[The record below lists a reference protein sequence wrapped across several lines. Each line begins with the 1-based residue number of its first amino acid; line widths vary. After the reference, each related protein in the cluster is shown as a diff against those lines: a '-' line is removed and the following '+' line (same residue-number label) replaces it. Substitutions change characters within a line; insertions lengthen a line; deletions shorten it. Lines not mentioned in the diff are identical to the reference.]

1 MTSRPSSPYA
11 VAPTAEEA
19 ARTAELLRVLEA
31 SKAAERAEQALQAQA
46 LAELG
51 EIAHAQSRRSDS
63 GGHHDFPRRAMAAE
77 VAALTQVSPRVAR
90 NSLENSR
97 ILVSGFP
104 RAFDALAGGRIS
116 QEHVDA
122 IVDAG
127 IPLLQDPGALSAF
140 DDHAVDIAEG
150 ETPHRL
156 RSALSVLVEKAQPMS
171 AREKHEKAREGRGV
185 WVYDMQNGMSELTL
199 RSTTLEV
206 HAVYDRVTGMGRAVK
221 RDRRA
226 YARARDEAQGS
237 GAPAPAASAPS
248 ADAVLSDERTL
259 PQLRADILTDLL
271 LSAAPT
277 GHRLHQ
283 AGSTATL
290 GEIRATVQV
299 TIPADVLAGRDD
311 GPPAWIGAGSV
322 ISPAQARILAGDSP
336 GWERLF
342 VRPDTGDIV
351 QTDHYRPTTGQ
362 VRAL

>member
-1 MTSRPSSPYA
+1 MNPAASNRLPVS
-11 VAPTAEEA
+11 PTADEA
-19 ARTAELLRVLEA
+19 ARTAHLLGELEGSIRR
-31 SKAAERAEQALQAQA
+31 ERAEKALQSRL

-51 EIAHAQSRRSDS
+51 DIAHAQSRRSERVDQFE
-63 GGHHDFPRRAMAAE
+63 FPRRAMAAE
-77 VAALTQVSPRVAR
+77 VAALVRVSPRVAR
-90 NSLENSR
+90 GRIENAR
-97 ILVSGFP
+97 ILTAGFP
-104 RAFDALAGGRIS
+104 EALGALEGGRIS
-116 QEHVDA
+116 QDHVDV
-122 IVDAG
+122 IVDLGVRLAG
-127 IPLLQDPGALSAF
+127 DADARRVF
-140 DDHAVDIAEG
+140 DGHAVEIAEA
-150 ETPHRL
+150 ETAPRL
-156 RSALSVLVEKAQPMS
+156 RTDLGVLIEKVLPTSAQ
-171 AREKHEKAREGRGV
+171 EKHEKAREGRGV
-185 WVYDMQNGMSELTL
+185 WVDDLQNGMSELVL

-237 GAPAPAASAPS
+237 GAPAPEASAPGT
-248 ADAVLSDERTL
+248 DPVLSDERTL

-283 AGSTATL
+283 AGTTATL